1 MEDIKTS
8 KPEKTE
14 DFLKMILEI
23 LNGCNDLKE
32 AQEKTKALLDENL
45 LEQKLSQGCSDA
57 RKESRRIRRKDESKI
72 LREVSVVRVIKV
84 SYVTGKTDSSANPL
98 RLVTQYNDESG
109 RFLAEFD
116 PINYLQEKQ

>member
-1 MEDIKTS
+1 MEDINTS

-14 DFLKMILEI
+14 DFLRMFLALLDE
-23 LNGCNDLKE
+23 CRCVKE

-57 RKESRRIRRKDESKI
+57 RKESRRVRRKDESKI

-116 PINYLQEKQ
+116 PINLQEKQ